1 MSREHNDL
9 DSMQITLPHGK
20 MEKIKGFSQKKAEE
34 YTQFIGKYYP
44 LLKKFARQG
53 GIGNGYTE
61 NK

>member
-1 MSREHNDL
+1 
-9 DSMQITLPHGK
+9 MQITLPHGK